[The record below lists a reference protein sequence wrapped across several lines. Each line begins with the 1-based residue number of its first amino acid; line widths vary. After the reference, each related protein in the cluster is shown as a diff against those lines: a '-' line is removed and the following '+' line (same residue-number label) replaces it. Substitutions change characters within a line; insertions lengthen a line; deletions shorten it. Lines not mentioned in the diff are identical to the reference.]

1 MFIQMKEVSHKV
13 NFIKR
18 SLHTLDSQIGHLQD
32 LSALTVDTLKALTA
46 QHASEASKVHNQ
58 ITRELSITKNLAS
71 SVADGD
77 AGLPHKSS
85 ALARRSAACGPGNIA
100 ESLFG
105 HSAYEAVPRRPGL
118 ELALALSPER
128 RAGTAHNLP
137 EAGPSGSA
145 LPHSAA
151 ATAAAAAAAVTP
163 PELRLRGHSF
173 MERQPGRLHPDESHS
188 SLPGAPARTAQFFVS
203 APSQPTDAFASHR
216 LSQVTTPEHDPLPES
231 FTVEFGAFVG
241 KCDPHCSC
249 DEQLEVEEEEEEEE
263 EEEQDAS
270 CAFPTVLVVSKT
282 SDVARPVSSPAC
294 AERDSTVASPA
305 CAERDGYVNQAFCDD
320 DDSIEV
326 SVDPGGQGST
336 NETPRSQ
343 PPSDPPGPASDPPHD
358 DDTHPDYEPPPAVV
372 PGSPHVENAPA
383 QPPKR
388 RQNGKGVLRRLR
400 HAATG
405 RGLSSSFSY
414 RKEGAW
420 LLACLGVCVRGFLQL
435 RLKSLHGQFSFGILF
450 QYSGFESSTLF
461 LSYATSVVHCG
472 SMRMILKPR
481 NKHLMDNWQV
491 GLIMNKHEY
500 TKEL

>member
-1 MFIQMKEVSHKV
+1 M
-13 NFIKR
+13 
-18 SLHTLDSQIGHLQD
+18 
-32 LSALTVDTLKALTA
+32 
-46 QHASEASKVHNQ
+46 SKPL
-58 ITRELSITKNLAS
+58 ELSK
-71 SVADGD
+71 
-77 AGLPHKSS
+77 
-85 ALARRSAACGPGNIA
+85 
-100 ESLFG
+100 
-105 HSAYEAVPRRPGL
+105 
-118 ELALALSPER
+118 
-128 RAGTAHNLP
+128 AH
-137 EAGPSGSA
+137 
-145 LPHSAA
+145 
-151 ATAAAAAAAVTP
+151 
-163 PELRLRGHSF
+163 
-173 MERQPGRLHPDESHS
+173 
-188 SLPGAPARTAQFFVS
+188 
-203 APSQPTDAFASHR
+203 
-216 LSQVTTPEHDPLPES
+216 LPES
-231 FTVEFGAFVG
+231 GGGGGGGGLERNCICCSGTKAGVSKSPGSLQLPRQPHPPRRGRSPSHSLIGLQLPFCQRQTPAGAACKWTAVVA
-241 KCDPHCSC
+241 P
-249 DEQLEVEEEEEEEE
+249 VEEEEEE